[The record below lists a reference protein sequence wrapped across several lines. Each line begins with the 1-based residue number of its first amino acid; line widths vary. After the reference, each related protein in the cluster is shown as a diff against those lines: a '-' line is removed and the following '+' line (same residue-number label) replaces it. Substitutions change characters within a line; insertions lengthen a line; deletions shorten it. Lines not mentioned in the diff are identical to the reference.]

1 MLGPSHPVTKARCA
15 VMMIRP
21 WMMMIYLSPVQEV
34 VRWKPPQATKR
45 LQQREADGMRAL
57 LMSFAVVAC
66 GGAYTGLTTR
76 APQQLTLGAPLSRRA
91 TPAVAVLSTRRPK
104 AMRPGPVEKPK
115 VIFLIP
121 LVSGPSG
128 VVP

>member
-1 MLGPSHPVTKARCA
+1 MQAAGLRDSAAAPSCRYDTPCGPLEMT
-15 VMMIRP
+15 
-21 WMMMIYLSPVQEV
+21 
-34 VRWKPPQATKR
+34 PQKQRKTAMKR
-45 LQQREADGMRAL
+45 DGMRAL

-66 GGAYTGLTTR
+66 GGAYTTR
-76 APQQLTLGAPLSRRA
+76 APQQLTLGSHLSRRA
-91 TPAVAVLSTRRPK
+91 TPAVAVLSTRRRK
-104 AMRPGPVEKPK
+104 AVRPVEKPK